1 MAAKK
6 KKKTG
11 RKPAKKAARPKT
23 KPKPGP
29 KPKAKAKPKTKARP
43 KAKPKA
49 RPKAR
54 PKPKAKARPKAKAA
68 PRKAGAGLSE
78 KTRVTRHPNVASR
91 TIDGQ
96 EVVIVPSSRKLQM
109 LNDVATRIWALCDG
123 RTVREIVDAITAEYE
138 VTRAT
143 ALRDVLDFVGEISR
157 RGMVEVA

>member
-29 KPKAKAKPKTKARP
+29 KPKAKARPKTKARP
-43 KAKPKA
+43 KAK
-49 RPKAR
+49 